1 MLLDQATGA
10 EMQAAH
16 ILMGAT
22 MAGFLGASLFRRQ
35 ARRLRLAI
43 ASAYLAAVL
52 GFVVYV
58 LV

>member
-1 MLLDQATGA
+1 MLLDQATNA
-10 EMQAAH
+10 EMQAVH
-16 ILMGAT
+16 ILMGAS

-35 ARRLRLAI
+35 APWLRWAI
-43 ASAYLAAVL
+43 AGVYLAAVL

>member
-16 ILMGAT
+16 ILLGAT

-35 ARRLRLAI
+35 TARLRWVITGL
-43 ASAYLAAVL
+43 YLAAVL
-52 GFVVYV
+52 AFVVYV